1 MQAVAEGELDH
12 KLRLNASRAD
22 EFGQVATSFREM
34 TRQLRELDKLKAEF
48 VSIASHELKT
58 PINVIL
64 GYIALIEE
72 GIYGPVPEKQAPV
85 IKTIEAQAN
94 TLARLA
100 AQLLDVSRFEAGGG
114 RIEPRP
120 VRFSSMLDDL
130 YRPLYVLSVQRNIQ
144 FTALRNDGL
153 SL

>member
-22 EFGQVATSFREM
+22 EFGQLAASFREM
-34 TRQLRELDKLKAEF
+34 TRQIRELDKLKAEL

-114 RIEPRP
+114 ALGTKP
-120 VRFSSMLDDL
+120 VRLFSLLSGFQ
-130 YRPLYVLSVQRNIQ
+130 RPL
-144 FTALRNDGL
+144 TM
-153 SL
+153 

>member
-1 MQAVAEGELDH
+1 MP
-12 KLRLNASRAD
+12 S
-22 EFGQVATSFREM
+22 S
-34 TRQLRELDKLKAEF
+34 
-48 VSIASHELKT
+48 
-58 PINVIL
+58 INVIL

-114 RIEPRP
+114 RIRP
-120 VRFSSMLDDL
+120 MPVPVSAM
-130 YRPLYVLSVQRNIQ
+130 V
-144 FTALRNDGL
+144 DGL
-153 SL
+153 ARTFHLLPVPRDLQVTVGRKGRPSAE